1 MRVPGKKTFEEFVVH
16 PEEYDKRRGYPA
28 SRGEPY
34 GSGLEQ
40 RKPTV
45 LIVDD
50 ELNIRRALARQLTR
64 QGFEVH
70 DAGNGATGIELI
82 QAHAMDIALID
93 LKMPDMGGHEVLRE
107 FRRLSPATECIVITA
122 HGSAEAA
129 YLALS
134 EGAYDYFEK
143 PIMDSSRFFQILR
156 KALEVRELKEE
167 KSRLQAKLGG
177 GSGSQLIGN
186 SPAMM
191 QLNSLIRDV
200 ARVPVPVLITGE
212 SGTGKERVARAI
224 HQLSPQAEGPWVP
237 INCTAIP
244 ENLLESELFGYEKGA
259 FTGAQGRKV
268 GLFEEANGGTLFLDE
283 IGNMPISMQAK
294 LLRVLQEREIVR
306 VGGSRPIPINC
317 RILAATHVNL
327 RGAIDSGEF
336 REDLFYRLNVINIQV
351 PPLRERKE
359 DIQLLTYFF
368 VQKFNQEYMKNVR
381 SLTNGALELLQGQ
394 EWEENNVRQLENAI
408 NRAMVLCQADELGE
422 ELFNLAPPTGRRL
435 QGPMEGA
442 PEGLFDKR
450 LIDLDYTDA
459 KREIVE
465 TFSKWYLEERLKET
479 GWNITRAAEMSG
491 QQRPNFRKLMT
502 RFGVDVPDADERQ
515 RRIKQK

>member
-1 MRVPGKKTFEEFVVH
+1 MF
-16 PEEYDKRRGYPA
+16 YDKPIETIPSQTDLLR
-28 SRGEPY
+28 SF
-34 GSGLEQ
+34 LEQ
-40 RKPTV
+40 RRPTV

-70 DAGNGATGIELI
+70 DAGNGAAGIALI
-82 QAHAMDIALID
+82 QEHRMDIALID
-93 LKMPDMGGHEVLRE
+93 LKMPDMSGHEVLRE
-107 FRRLSPATECIVITA
+107 FRNLSPATECIVITA

-167 KSRLQAKLGG
+167 KSRLQAQLGG
-177 GSGSQLIGN
+177 DAGTQLIGN
-186 SPAMM
+186 SPAMIK
-191 QLNSLIRDV
+191 LNGLIRDV

-212 SGTGKERVARAI
+212 SGTGKERVARAV
-224 HQLSPQAEGPWVP
+224 HQSSPQAEGPWVA

-259 FTGAQGRKV
+259 FTGAQGRKH
-268 GLFEEANGGTLFLDE
+268 GLFEEASGGTLFLDE

-306 VGGSRPIPINC
+306 VGSSRPIPINC
-317 RILAATHVNL
+317 RILAATHVGL
-327 RGAIDSGEF
+327 KEAIANGSF

-351 PPLRERKE
+351 PPLRDRAE

-368 VQKFNQEYMKNVR
+368 VQKFNQEYAKNVR
-381 SLTNGALELLQGQ
+381 SLSSEALELLQSQ
-394 EWEENNVRQLENAI
+394 EWKENNVRQLENAI
-408 NRAMVLCQADELGE
+408 NRAMVLCQADELGV
-422 ELFNLAPPTGRRL
+422 ELFNLAPGKGSSL
-435 QGPMEGA
+435 KGQMEG
-442 PEGLFDKR
+442 GSGGMFDER
-450 LIDLDYTDA
+450 LTDMDYTEA
-459 KREIVE
+459 KREVVE
-465 TFSKWYLEERLKET
+465 AFSRWYLEDRLRET

-502 RFGVDVPDADERQ
+502 RFGVDVPSTSERQ
-515 RRIKQK
+515 RQFKQS